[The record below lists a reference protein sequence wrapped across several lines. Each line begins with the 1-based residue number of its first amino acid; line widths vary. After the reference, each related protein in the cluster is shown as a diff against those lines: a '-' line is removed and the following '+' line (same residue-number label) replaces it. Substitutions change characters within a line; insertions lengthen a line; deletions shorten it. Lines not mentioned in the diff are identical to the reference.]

1 MYIYVCVCVL
11 SLAFFL
17 GYVCVCIR
25 DSIQMLVQEEGVE
38 KPVSRREAIL
48 RDAPTSGGIQVVPS
62 SIAERRRKGG
72 NLRNFWYPVEFSPS
86 LTSDK
91 LIPFELFEDPWV
103 LFRGPDGTPG

>member
-1 MYIYVCVCVL
+1 
-11 SLAFFL
+11 
-17 GYVCVCIR
+17 
-25 DSIQMLVQEEGVE
+25 MLVQEEGVE